1 MGTERKVFNMDMA
14 EGSIMAIIMVSHM
27 RRNIAKEASQVWPGM
42 RIHIMDMVQP
52 PGISMPSDMERQK

>member
-1 MGTERKVFNMDMA
+1 MGMA
-14 EGSIMAIIMVSHM
+14 EGSIIAIIMVSHI
-27 RRNIAKEASQVWPGM
+27 RRNMAAEVSQVWPGM